1 MRLFKAIFERYK
13 KNAQM
18 RNDTCNNLIA
28 AIDSALNDAKSIIP
42 DDTSIYIDPLVKD
55 KWQERINK
63 EIGRASC
70 RERV

>member
-55 KWQERINK
+55 KWQETHQQ
-63 EIGRASC
+63 GTAAY
-70 RERV
+70 